1 MYENYAHV
9 LIFAIVAGGVVLV
22 PLILFA
28 LFRPIR
34 PDAEKLTAYECGERV
49 VGTPWIQFNIRYYL
63 ICLVFLVFEVEILL
77 LFPWA
82 LVYNAFVLGPEA
94 VAQAAPDA
102 ANLGEVSGL
111 MAFFAMFI
119 FMVILAVG
127 LAYDW
132 GKGYLEWETSVTEF
146 PEMEHE
152 KEVA

>member
-1 MYENYAHV
+1 MYANYAHV
-9 LIFAIVAGGVVLV
+9 LIFALVAGVIVLA

-34 PDAEKLTAYECGERV
+34 PDIEKLTSYECGERV

-82 LVYNAFVLGPEA
+82 LVYRSFIGGPEQ
-94 VAQAAPDA
+94 VEQIAQGAAHTS
-102 ANLGEVSGL
+102 EVSGG
-111 MAFFAMFI
+111 MAFIAMFI
-119 FMVILAVG
+119 FMVVLGIG

-132 GKGYLEWETSVTEF
+132 GKGYLEWETEVTAT
-146 PEMEHE
+146 PEAEE

>member
-9 LIFAIVAGGVVLV
+9 LIFALVAVGVVV
-22 PLILFA
+22 APLILFA
-28 LFRPIR
+28 LIRPVR
-34 PDAEKLTAYECGERV
+34 PDAEKLSAYECGERV

-63 ICLVFLVFEVEILL
+63 VCLVFLVFEVEILL

-82 LVYNAFVLGPEA
+82 LVYGAFIGGPEQVEALAQGAANTSEASGGMAFV
-94 VAQAAPDA
+94 
-102 ANLGEVSGL
+102 
-111 MAFFAMFI
+111 AMFI

-132 GKGYLEWETSVTEF
+132 GKGYLEWETEITTS
-146 PEMEHE
+146 PEIEE

>member
-9 LIFAIVAGGVVLV
+9 LIFALVAALIVLA

-28 LFRPIR
+28 LFRPVR
-34 PDAEKLTAYECGERV
+34 PDAEKLSAYECGERV

-63 ICLVFLVFEVEILL
+63 VCLVFLVFEVEILL

-82 LVYNAFVLGPEA
+82 LVYGAFIAGPEQ
-94 VAQAAPDA
+94 VEQLTQGA
-102 ANLGEVSGL
+102 ANTSEVSGG
-111 MAFFAMFI
+111 MAFIAMFI
-119 FMVILAVG
+119 FMVVLAVG

-132 GKGYLEWETSVTEF
+132 GKGYLEWETEVTTS
-146 PEMEHE
+146 PEIEE